1 MSSQRPLCQIYTHEI
16 DLMAGFSE
24 DVSNLVEKVV
34 ERFVR
39 FNSLRFKYF
48 TNVWQ
53 EMAFSLIFN
62 GRKMFREL
70 WEFTECAL
78 RVVKEMFLKTSE
90 TFEKV
95 ATFFLLYGLY
105 FKQPIRPQVWTQVMP
120 KHGVIYVEK
129 HFLQGDD
136 RIVHCPWSHNG
147 KNNKDLKL
155 VVTI

>member
-1 MSSQRPLCQIYTHEI
+1 
-16 DLMAGFSE
+16 MAGFSE

-105 FKQPIRPQVWTQVMP
+105 FKQPIRPQVKILLTHSDYLSMLIFVEDCRKREQWDVAYVWAQVT
-120 KHGVIYVEK
+120 V
-129 HFLQGDD
+129 Q
-136 RIVHCPWSHNG
+136 N
-147 KNNKDLKL
+147 
-155 VVTI
+155 